1 MYATYTNFYLIS
13 HTLNNLTPFSSL
25 YAFCSN
31 GVSLLTPIYTYIN
44 SGKRGMQKKFLKNI
58 GECEFEYHLTR
69 VTPATVGASDP
80 PVPFNFKVK
89 AYGNFESS
97 RVQREGW

>member
-1 MYATYTNFYLIS
+1 
-13 HTLNNLTPFSSL
+13 
-25 YAFCSN
+25 
-31 GVSLLTPIYTYIN
+31 
-44 SGKRGMQKKFLKNI
+44 MQKKFLKNI

-97 RVQREGW
+97 RVQREG